1 MVTIGL
7 KINEEMKA
15 KLSKIAKREDRSI
28 SSVARL
34 AIEEGLVF
42 FEKGGPHR
50 VSERQNPV
58 QKKFGKGGPHR

>member
-7 KINEEMKA
+7 KIGEELKA
-15 KLSKIAKREDRSI
+15 KLSEIAKREDRSI

-42 FEKGGPHR
+42 FDKGVPHQSKKNLTV
-50 VSERQNPV
+50 VSPTI
-58 QKKFGKGGPHR
+58 KTKP

>member
-7 KINEEMKA
+7 KIEEKLKA
-15 KLSKIAKREDRSI
+15 KRSKIAKRTDRSI

-42 FEKGGPHR
+42 FEEGGPHQGR
-50 VSERQNPV
+50 KNLTKVDPTV
-58 QKKFGKGGPHR
+58 KP

>member
-7 KINEEMKA
+7 KIGKELKA

-34 AIEEGLVF
+34 AIEEGLGF
-42 FEKGGPHR
+42 FNKGGPHQ
-50 VSERQNPV
+50 S
-58 QKKFGKGGPHR
+58 KKNLTKVGPTNKP